1 MNRLISN
8 LFETFPKVIRTL
20 ILESLSIPILLSPE
34 NGYPSKISYQLF
46 LIDSKVLM
54 VDLSYRSS
62 LFYRFT
68 VATVSRRSEFPGPGP
83 KLLAERNSHDLND
96 RVVGTQSSQRIF

>member
-1 MNRLISN
+1 MYG
-8 LFETFPKVIRTL
+8 
-20 ILESLSIPILLSPE
+20 SLSIPILLFPE

-68 VATVSRRSEFPGPGP
+68 VATLSRRSVLPGPGP
-83 KLLAERNSHDLND
+83 ELLAERNSHDLKD

>member
-1 MNRLISN
+1 MYG
-8 LFETFPKVIRTL
+8 
-20 ILESLSIPILLSPE
+20 SLSIPILLFPE

-68 VATVSRRSEFPGPGP
+68 VATGDRAPWTGSRDYG
-83 KLLAERNSHDLND
+83 
-96 RVVGTQSSQRIF
+96 